1 MKSISN
7 VYLQSIL
14 CKQLFELYSEL
25 DFSSTLNIMVKKVAD
40 TSSGKNGEK
49 NEIVAVP
56 VEEEGEEEEEEG
68 EGFDSDEYYESEEV
82 ESDGGD
88 ESEGSGTEDA
98 EDEDERWELDVNT
111 NGF

>member
-1 MKSISN
+1 L
-7 VYLQSIL
+7 YL
-14 CKQLFELYSEL
+14 EL
-25 DFSSTLNIMVKKVAD
+25 DFSYNLNKMVKKVAD

-49 NEIVAVP
+49 KEIVALP
-56 VEEEGEEEEEEG
+56 VEEEEGEEEEG

-98 EDEDERWELDVNT
+98 EDEDERWDLDVYT